1 MNISISEEYH
11 QNSNRFIST
20 QQLIP
25 KTICYFPKRRQT
37 WKKPNQWNMIRRKQN
52 YWDALIKWTKKIP
65 YFTEFEFISKTI
77 FFNSFKFSNF
87 IIKSI
92 LYSSNLNINL
102 LFFQTKTL
110 FRCLQFSSYI
120 YCLFVNIVDHTQNI
134 ILVALKIIDH
144 HIVIWMFSKAFS
156 ATKLLVRVHP

>member
-1 MNISISEEYH
+1 ME
-11 QNSNRFIST
+11 ST
-20 QQLIP
+20 QTMKYDKK
-25 KTICYFPKRRQT
+25 KTKVLRCSYK
-37 WKKPNQWNMIRRKQN
+37 M
-52 YWDALIKWTKKIP
+52 DKKIN

-77 FFNSFKFSNF
+77 FFNSFTFSNF

-144 HIVIWMFSKAFS
+144 HIVIWMFS
-156 ATKLLVRVHP
+156 LLSFKILV